1 MLTSTRKICVKSK
14 NRTQHAIF
22 ACWVFF
28 VCGCKYLPF
37 FPVYMGEEAVNHSQ
51 TSPQNLC
58 AEGAKS
64 AQSHLHP
71 DRKERTMKDVKNKMA
86 LPMFNRRTCLK
97 SLLTLPLA
105 PLFAGCT
112 ASVQS
117 LNDTI
122 TRNDIS
128 PIELTSEHSD
138 VATDFTQCGLDFLAL
153 LPQGENLLL
162 SPLSILAGL
171 AMVANGTGG
180 ETLAQMEAL
189 LGSDIATLNNYLY
202 AYRLALPQSDTDADA
217 DEQYQATL
225 ASSIWFNEAQTLAVQ
240 ESFLQTNADY
250 YDAQVYS
257 AAFDENLPA
266 QVNDWVSDATDGMI
280 DNILGDAPMQDMQL
294 CLVNALSFTASW
306 RNVYEDSNVKTQTF
320 TNYDGSTSET
330 ELMHSTES
338 AYLTLK
344 NATGLRKDYADG
356 AYAFVA
362 LLPEEGVDVYDF
374 VANLNAE
381 DLRDALE
388 NATATTVNASIPKFT
403 VEYSEDM
410 QEALR
415 SLGVVDAFDP
425 ALADF
430 SPMATSTNGLL
441 YLDEVLHKSKITVDT
456 EGTQAAAATAYIM
469 RDAGSAFLSDFKEV
483 HLTRPFFYMIVDKAQ
498 NLPLFVGVYADA
510 S

>member
-1 MLTSTRKICVKSK
+1 M
-14 NRTQHAIF
+14 Q
-22 ACWVFF
+22 
-28 VCGCKYLPF
+28 
-37 FPVYMGEEAVNHSQ
+37 
-51 TSPQNLC
+51 
-58 AEGAKS
+58 
-64 AQSHLHP
+64 
-71 DRKERTMKDVKNKMA
+71 DVKNKMP
-86 LPMFNRRTCLK
+86 LPMVNRRTCLK
-97 SLLTLPLA
+97 ALFALPFA

-112 ASVQS
+112 ASAQS
-117 LNDTI
+117 LTGTI

-138 VATDFTQCGLDFLAL
+138 TATNLTQGGLSLLAQ

-202 AYRLALPQSDTDADA
+202 AYRLALPQSAADADA

-266 QVNDWVSDATDGMI
+266 KVNAWVSGETDGMI
-280 DNILGDAPMQDMQL
+280 EDILGDTPTQDLQL
-294 CLVNALSFTASW
+294 CLVNALSFDASW
-306 RNVYEDSNVKTQTF
+306 RTVYEDSNVKTQTF
-320 TNYDGSTSET
+320 TNYDGSTSEV
-330 ELMHSTES
+330 EQMYSTES
-338 AYLTLK
+338 SYLTLE
-344 NATGLRKDYADG
+344 NAVGLRKDYADG

-362 LLPEEGVDVYDF
+362 LLPDEAVDVYDF
-374 VANLNAE
+374 AANLSAE
-381 DLRDALE
+381 ELRTALE
-388 NATATTVNASIPKFT
+388 NPTVTTVNASIPKFS
-403 VEYSEDM
+403 VEYGADM
-410 QEALR
+410 QEVLLA
-415 SLGVVDAFDP
+415 LGVVDAFDP

-430 SPMATSTNGLL
+430 SPMATSANGLL

-456 EGTQAAAATAYIM
+456 EGTKAAAATAYIM
-469 RDAGSAFLSDFKEV
+469 RDTCSAFLSDWKEV

-498 NLPLFVGVYADA
+498 NLPLFVGIYANA
-510 S
+510 E